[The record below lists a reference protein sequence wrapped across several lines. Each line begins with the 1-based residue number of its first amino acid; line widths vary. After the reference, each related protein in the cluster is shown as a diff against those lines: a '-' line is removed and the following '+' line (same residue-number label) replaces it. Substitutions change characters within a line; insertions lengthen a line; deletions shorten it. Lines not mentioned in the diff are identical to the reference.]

1 MEKIYESIIKFTEK
15 SRTLPGLIINLE
27 CHLGRSYSEMSS
39 MRSRFPNANRI
50 PAVKDTHTHP
60 HSPPRGRAGRGRHHA
75 TRPDTSAES
84 EAAMPAVPRHHC
96 ILRGCLH
103 SSVGP
108 QCLKYFCCFYAA
120 KSLFPKK
127 DAKK

>member
-39 MRSRFPNANRI
+39 VRSRFPNANRI

-60 HSPPRGRAGRGRHHA
+60 PQPSQGQRRQGASSRH
-75 TRPDTSAES
+75 
-84 EAAMPAVPRHHC
+84 AA
-96 ILRGCLH
+96 
-103 SSVGP
+103 
-108 QCLKYFCCFYAA
+108 
-120 KSLFPKK
+120 
-127 DAKK
+127 